1 MWKQIL
7 EAPNYSVNE
16 LGQIKNNTNGK
27 LLKTYLD
34 NIGYVIAKLTLKPY
48 YSKPVKVHR
57 LVAKY
62 FVDNVDNKP
71 IVNHIDGDKTNNN
84 YKNLEW
90 CTQSENVK
98 AAFDTGL
105 NTPKKGTL
113 NGMAKLTE
121 EDVKWIREHYIPRHS
136 VYGCSAMG
144 RKYNVA
150 KTTISA
156 ILTNKSWN

>member
-16 LGQIKNNTNGK
+16 LGKIKNNTNGK

-48 YSKPVKVHR
+48 YSKPFKVHR